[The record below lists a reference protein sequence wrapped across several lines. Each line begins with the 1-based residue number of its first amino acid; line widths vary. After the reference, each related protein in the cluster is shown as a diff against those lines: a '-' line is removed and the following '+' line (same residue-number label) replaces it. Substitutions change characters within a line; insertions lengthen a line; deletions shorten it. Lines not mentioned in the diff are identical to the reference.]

1 MSENLNKK
9 TCGECIHLES
19 IEPMG
24 LCKTTGKPL
33 CLSKLPACS
42 KYEQK
47 TQTLFDRIT
56 ASSEVLAESIV
67 YEECEHSILT
77 KDGIGATFPGG
88 YTSPILE
95 YSYRTKAE
103 AIAATVEKLKE
114 VYNG

>member
-56 ASSEVLAESIV
+56 ASREVLAEKLV
-67 YEECEHSILT
+67 YDWGHLCYNGDIKIYWKSTMLP
-77 KDGIGATFPGG
+77 DAVFC
-88 YTSPILE
+88 S
-95 YSYRTKAE
+95 KAE
-103 AIAATVEKLKE
+103 AIDATVAKLKE